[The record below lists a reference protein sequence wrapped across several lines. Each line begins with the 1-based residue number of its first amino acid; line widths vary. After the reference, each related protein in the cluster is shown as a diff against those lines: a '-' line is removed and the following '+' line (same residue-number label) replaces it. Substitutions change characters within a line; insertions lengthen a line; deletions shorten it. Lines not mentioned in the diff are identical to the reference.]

1 MIWGEIF
8 GNQKTDNVFLQG
20 NLNGQIYIDNVINN
34 SLVPLFTAQPQL
46 TLMQDG
52 ATPHTAR
59 VVAEHLANLGIAVL
73 PWPSKSP
80 DLNPIEHLWDQL
92 ERRVRARQHPPTN
105 LAELCRALQEEWD
118 AIPAERVRRLT
129 VSMRRRCLAVMAAN
143 GGHTRY

>member
-59 VVAEHLANLGIAVL
+59 IVADHLANLGIAVL

-92 ERRVRARQHPPTN
+92 ERRVRARQQPPTN